1 MPLPA
6 LFFIRLVELGDT
18 ASPSESPHGY
28 ESTCVV
34 VCFVLA
40 SAYSGRERNYKLPWL
55 NVGIVLATSLNLFP
69 LYDNFSP
76 TEPWTKTSLLII
88 RHKLACMQHAQF
100 SCFLHLLIL
109 TVFNRHASY
118 LLTIRLSFVSPN
130 LYYYSI
136 LLYIFTV
143 YTIKRCKKYHNFLQQ
158 KAIFHYIAVK
168 ITTKRTKK

>member
-1 MPLPA
+1 MQKHQKMPLPA
-6 LFFIRLVELGDT
+6 LFFMRLVELGDT

-40 SAYSGRERNYKLPWL
+40 PAYSGRERNYKLPWL

-88 RHKLACMQHAQF
+88 RHKLACKQHAQF

-109 TVFNRHASY
+109 TVFSRHASH
-118 LLTIRLSFVSPN
+118 LLIIRLSFVSPN
-130 LYYYSI
+130 
-136 LLYIFTV
+136 
-143 YTIKRCKKYHNFLQQ
+143 
-158 KAIFHYIAVK
+158 
-168 ITTKRTKK
+168 